1 VPEVVSSADE
11 SEGNQDQTGPRSGAS
26 TDNKAKPDVEKG
38 PQKVAAKHNKT
49 QGDGTEIRAKA
60 VASFQQ

>member
-1 VPEVVSSADE
+1 VPEVVPSADE
-11 SEGNQDQTGPRSGAS
+11 SEGNQDQIGPRSGAS

-38 PQKVAAKHNKT
+38 PQKVAAKHKT
-49 QGDGTEIRAKA
+49 QGDGTEIRAEA